1 MKLNRKIKKNNE
13 IGVFYRIQ
21 KDIDRAESVS
31 RKIIGFKFAHKFDL
45 TN

>member
-21 KDIDRAESVS
+21 KDIDRIEPVD
-31 RKIIGFKFAHKFDL
+31 RKIIGLKYSHKFDL